1 MDIAI
6 HLGAHCTDEDL
17 ILKTLSDNQEL
28 MQKHSVAI
36 PPAGKARPAIRKAL
50 QSGGNLVPGMGNPLI
65 TDLLDKVTADRL
77 VLSYE
82 GFLGVY
88 AKVLSGASIYE
99 GAGKRAQMLR
109 DLFPGHTVEFFLA
122 VRNPATFIPAI
133 FEASSVEDFKS
144 FIEGHDLSQVTWS
157 EPVAALRAACPD
169 VPLTIWCNE
178 DLPLIWPDVLRIISG
193 VEAEMTGEDA
203 ILRQIM
209 TPGGFTRLKGYLR
222 DNPAKGLPTWRKV
235 VTAFLGKYADE
246 AAVAPDIDLPGWTD
260 ETIAGLSDLYE
271 ADVQNRLFLGDVIG
285 FAFTQGD
292 DLAHHLGV
300 VATSLGFGH
309 DFFHLLGDVLLFL
322 FQPLDPLD
330 ELTQLVGGNAIGI
343 RRTTVGPF
351 CDDV

>member
-65 TDLLDKVTADRL
+65 ADLLGKVTADRL

-109 DLFPGHTVEFFLA
+109 DLFPGHTVEFFLGI
-122 VRNPATFIPAI
+122 RNPATFIPAI
-133 FEASSVEDFKS
+133 FEASSIEDFKS
-144 FIEGHDLSQVTWS
+144 FIAGHDLSQVTWS

-260 ETIAGLSDLYE
+260 GMIAGLSDLYE
-271 ADVQNRLFLGDVIG
+271 ADIARLKAMGDVTFI
-285 FAFTQGD
+285 A
-292 DLAHHLGV
+292 
-300 VATSLGFGH
+300 
-309 DFFHLLGDVLLFL
+309 
-322 FQPLDPLD
+322 P
-330 ELTQLVGGNAIGI
+330 
-343 RRTTVGPF
+343 
-351 CDDV
+351 

>member
-65 TDLLDKVTADRL
+65 ADLLGKVTADRL

-99 GAGKRAQMLR
+99 GAGQRAQMLR
-109 DLFPGHTVEFFLA
+109 DLFPGHTVEFF
-122 VRNPATFIPAI
+122 
-133 FEASSVEDFKS
+133 
-144 FIEGHDLSQVTWS
+144 
-157 EPVAALRAACPD
+157 LRAACPD

-271 ADVQNRLFLGDVIG
+271 ADIARLKAMGDVTFI
-285 FAFTQGD
+285 A
-292 DLAHHLGV
+292 
-300 VATSLGFGH
+300 
-309 DFFHLLGDVLLFL
+309 
-322 FQPLDPLD
+322 P
-330 ELTQLVGGNAIGI
+330 
-343 RRTTVGPF
+343 
-351 CDDV
+351 